1 MHDNSNEPEVSPR
14 RDKFSSWISSAAT
27 TLLILFLAGD
37 DCVHV
42 MGNSMLLK
50 PDEEIVFKQIGTD
63 SLVLYGYLP
72 TAWHPEASY
81 PAVIFFQEADS
92 EDILFDG
99 YSRYLAMRE
108 AVAVVAQYRTPVSHG
123 ATPRDSVSDGRDAIR
138 WLRMRADHL
147 GIDPNRIAAS
157 GYGPD
162 GYLAAVTGLSAPED
176 RTAASSDVD
185 STPHALLLYSTVLT
199 EPSGPWLEVNGW
211 KTPFAMVT
219 EASPPTF
226 TVHRTSGAGRRGVAV
241 RRFCNEMHALG
252 NICEAV
258 EIDKRNSRYLQFR
271 RRESTSHFDV
281 LRRTDRFLTSLGY
294 LEGDPLVRIGDTELL
309 DAWEMFNSLGDRY
322 APWGSEWH
330 SPPRWDSSRLD
341 AIDPAG
347 RR

>member
-1 MHDNSNEPEVSPR
+1 MHDKSNEPEVSPG
-14 RDKFSSWISSAAT
+14 RDKFSTWISSTAT
-27 TLLILFLAGD
+27 TLLIFFLVGD
-37 DCVHV
+37 DCVHD

-50 PDEEIVFKQIGTD
+50 PDEEIVFKQTGTD

-72 TAWHPEASY
+72 TGWHAEASY

-92 EDILFDG
+92 EDSFFDG

-108 AVAVVAQYRTPVSHG
+108 AVAVVARYRTVVSHG
-123 ATPRDSVSDGRDAIR
+123 ATPRDSVSDGTDAIR
-138 WLRMRADHL
+138 WLRLRADQL
-147 GIDPNRIAAS
+147 GIDPNRIAAG

-162 GYLAAVTGLSAPED
+162 GYLAAVTGLGGLAD
-176 RTAASSDVD
+176 GRAASSDVD
-185 STPHALLLYSTVLT
+185 SMPNALLLYSTRLT
-199 EPSGPWLEVNGW
+199 EPSGHWLDVNGW
-211 KTPFAMVT
+211 EAPMAMVT

-226 TVHRTSGAGRRGVAV
+226 AVHRTSGAGRRGVAV

-281 LRRTDRFLTSLGY
+281 LRRTDRFLASLGY
-294 LEGDPLVRIGDTELL
+294 LEGDPLVRIGDTQLL
-309 DAWEMFNSLGDRY
+309 NAWKMFNFLGDRY

-330 SPPRWDSSRLD
+330 SPPRWDRSRLD
-341 AIDPAG
+341 AVDPAG
-347 RR
+347 QR